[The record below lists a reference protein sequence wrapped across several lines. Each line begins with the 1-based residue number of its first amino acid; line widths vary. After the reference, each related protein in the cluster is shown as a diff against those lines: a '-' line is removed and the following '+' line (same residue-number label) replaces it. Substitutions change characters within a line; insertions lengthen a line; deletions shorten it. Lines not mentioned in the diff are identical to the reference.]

1 MAAWG
6 WKGRGMATLTMLIAS
21 DVRFLRES
29 LGDVLGRG
37 ASLSVVGLCHDAA
50 ATLGMSRDLR
60 PDIVLLDAASRDGLA
75 VARQLVAAQTGA
87 RVIAFAVAETVD
99 SILGWAEAGVAGYI
113 PSTAAM
119 ADLHAMIADIA
130 AGRQAC
136 SSHVVSGLLRRIAS
150 GPARSAPPAEAP
162 LTPREFE
169 IVHLISTGLSNKEI
183 ARRLNIGV
191 ATTKSHVHNALG
203 KLHLQRRG
211 QAATWM
217 HAQTHSA

>member
-1 MAAWG
+1 
-6 WKGRGMATLTMLIAS
+6 MATLTVLIAS

-37 ASLSVVGLCHDAA
+37 GGVSVVGLCHDAA

-99 SILGWAEAGVAGYI
+99 SVLGWAEAGVAGYI
-113 PSTAAM
+113 PSTASM
-119 ADLHAMIADIA
+119 TDLHAMIADIA
-130 AGRQAC
+130 AGRQA
-136 SSHVVSGLLRRIAS
+136 SSGIVVSGLLRRIAS
-150 GPARSAPPAEAP
+150 GVARDSSPQAPP

-169 IVHLISTGLSNKEI
+169 IVHLISSGLSNKEI
-183 ARRLNIGV
+183 ARRLNIGL

-203 KLHLQRRG
+203 KLNLQRRG

-217 HAQTHSA
+217 HGHTRSA